1 MTRKRIWLWLFLS
14 LVLLLTGCETASRNN
29 GAAHVTFLWKMDDE
43 TVFTK
48 VNCQLSKV
56 TNPVYQCDYSWQ
68 LTPSGAQDPNYPEV
82 KIETTFNPD
91 QNPGLFEKW
100 VAANRVFIDVYVPE
114 GSNFNSC
121 FAYVW
126 DEKAYWDPEIL
137 NGWVDGVFQ
146 QKVISPG
153 WNRMVLPLTFRIK
166 DLDASRPKTY
176 KIGFGFRHMAEGQEK
191 YKDSG
196 YPLNE
201 VPIYIGGIGVF

>member
-1 MTRKRIWLWLFLS
+1 MTRKRIWLWLFLP
-14 LVLLLTGCETASRNN
+14 LVFLLTGCETASRNN
-29 GAAHVTFLWKMDDE
+29 GSAHVTFLWKMDDE

-48 VNCQLSKV
+48 VNCELSKV

-68 LTPSGAQDPNYPEV
+68 LTPTGPSDPNYPEA
-82 KIETTFNPD
+82 KLETTFDPLN
-91 QNPGLFEKW
+91 NPGLFEKW
-100 VAANRVFIDVYVPE
+100 VAANRVFIDVYVPA

-126 DEKAYWDPEIL
+126 DEKAYWDPEIR

-166 DLDASRPKTY
+166 DLDAARPRTY